1 MPFDFETSP
10 DGWKLTLVGRLG
22 VQQARPLW
30 DALQP
35 AIAAKQIIHLYAKGI
50 EEIDTSILQILC
62 RVSSQPGSLRMSGT
76 SDRFHAALDSRG
88 LGKLFAHQI
97 AEPESGIPQAPPET
111 KRKPK
116 LKPESKNRG

>member
-1 MPFDFETSP
+1 MPFDLQTSP

-30 DALQP
+30 EALQS
-35 AIAAKQIIHLYAKGI
+35 ALAAKEIIHLHAVAL

-62 RVSSQPGSLRMSGT
+62 RVSSQPGSLRIGET

-88 LGKLFAHQI
+88 LGKFLAQQTT
-97 AEPESGIPQAPPET
+97 EPESGIPRVPPET
-111 KRKPK
+111 KRKTR
-116 LKPESKNRG
+116 LKPESKNHG